1 MFNTL
6 FLIIVPTL
14 IVALSAQLAV
24 TIVRHPSAEL
34 ILARAQLRGEE
45 EADEFKDDIGSRGKV
60 IKILLIGVAISIAM
74 SCLLGLMVW
83 SMKAEWLISLGRW
96 LESAISPMIVIVLVV
111 ILMAVGPT
119 FRLVGCFRWLTKTR
133 LAIVL
138 AVQLVLVA
146 LWVMFDGWLLQ
157 DLLAAMM
164 AMLLIL
170 QFQFRASFLRLS
182 LVLLVAAF
190 LYDAWQVYGTGNMT
204 EYAQA
209 VMPVQE
215 AAGQERV
222 YGLPALFVI
231 PDGFAMHAKWV
242 GMLGV
247 GDVFVG
253 GVMAVTALRVG
264 RRIGT
269 YAPFYAVVAA
279 YAASLLCAVLV
290 IRHFHVAQPAT
301 IYIVPLC
308 MGAVMLW
315 AWLSGRWAE
324 LKKPAFGRELYAPDK
339 QEMDTTSA

>member
-1 MFNTL
+1 MVL
-6 FLIIVPTL
+6 
-14 IVALSAQLAV
+14 AAQL
-24 TIVRHPSAEL
+24 S
-34 ILARAQLRGEE
+34 
-45 EADEFKDDIGSRGKV
+45 
-60 IKILLIGVAISIAM
+60 
-74 SCLLGLMVW
+74 
-83 SMKAEWLISLGRW
+83 
-96 LESAISPMIVIVLVV
+96 
-111 ILMAVGPT
+111 
-119 FRLVGCFRWLTKTR
+119 
-133 LAIVL
+133 
-138 AVQLVLVA
+138 LVA
-146 LWVMFDGWLLQ
+146 LWVMFDGWLFQ

-164 AMLLIL
+164 AALLIL

-209 VMPVQE
+209 VMPAQE
-215 AAGQERV
+215 AANQERV

-231 PDGFAMHAKWV
+231 PDGLALDAKWV

-264 RRIGT
+264 RRVGT
-269 YAPFYAVVAA
+269 YASFYVLVAA

-290 IRHFHVAQPAT
+290 IRQFHVAQPAT

-315 AWLSGRWAE
+315 AWLSGHWAE
-324 LKKPAFGRELYAPDK
+324 LKKPAFGKELYAPGK
-339 QEMDTTSA
+339 RVTTGGQERMIHPSTARRLPFVKRCMYVTRIREVF